1 MGPSRPRRL
10 WNLLFK
16 WESQIMNTGED
27 IEVQIL
33 EQAPDDLEE
42 YGSVPIAFEVR
53 SILKVDF
60 LGDNGLGGLSLN
72 EEMVVSPWVKDYD
85 FDGGPTRWRR
95 WDISH
100 WGILSAFSEG
110 ERVGGSVVVL
120 DTANMNFLEGRDD
133 HAAVW
138 DIRVAPE
145 LRGHGIG
152 RKLLDR
158 ALNWARQ
165 RSCVLMKIE
174 TQNINVPA
182 CRFYASR
189 GCQLG
194 AVRRLAYSDYPDEVQ
209 LIWYHA
215 L

>member
-1 MGPSRPRRL
+1 
-10 WNLLFK
+10 
-16 WESQIMNTGED
+16 MNTGED

-33 EQAPDDLEE
+33 EQTPDELEE

-53 SILKVDF
+53 SILRVDC
-60 LGDNGLGGLSLN
+60 LGANGLGGLSLK
-72 EEMVVSPWVKDYD
+72 EEKVASPWVKDYD
-85 FDGGPTRWRR
+85 CDGGPIRWRK
-95 WDISH
+95 WDISR

-110 ERVGGSVVVL
+110 ERVGGAVVAL
-120 DTANMNFLEGRDD
+120 DTADMNFLEGRDD

-138 DIRVAPE
+138 DIRVVPE

-152 RKLLDR
+152 RKLLER
-158 ALNWARQ
+158 ALSWARQ

-182 CRFYASR
+182 CRFYASQ

-194 AVRRLAYSDYPDEVQ
+194 AIQRLAYSDFPDEVR
-209 LIWYHA
+209 LIWYKA

>member
-1 MGPSRPRRL
+1 
-10 WNLLFK
+10 
-16 WESQIMNTGED
+16 MNTGED

-33 EQAPDDLEE
+33 EQTPDELEE

-60 LGDNGLGGLSLN
+60 VGKNGLGGFSLK
-72 EEMVVSPWVKDYD
+72 EEKVASPWVKDYD

-110 ERVGGSVVVL
+110 ERAGGAVVAL
-120 DTANMNFLEGRDD
+120 DTANMNFLEGRDG

-152 RKLLDR
+152 RKLLDQ

-182 CRFYASR
+182 CRLYASQ

-194 AVRRLAYSDYPDEVQ
+194 TVRRLAYSDYPDEVQ
-209 LIWYHA
+209 LIWYKA